1 MEHFYFLFEDLQNW
15 STWTEIG
22 YTIGFLIL
30 LISSLIF
37 NTIYYLFLGRRGMR
51 YATTGKWTLFLFL
64 NFFFVFTLTLI
75 TETTYIFELNFREI
89 FPKLWVFTLIN
100 AVYSLVIFFLLSLIF
115 KRFSVFSKYI
125 PVKF

>member
-1 MEHFYFLFEDLQNW
+1 MEQFYFLFEDLDNW
-15 STWTEIG
+15 DTWTEIG

-30 LISSLIF
+30 FISSAVF
-37 NTIYYLFLGRRGMR
+37 NTIFYLYLGKRTIN

-64 NFFFVFTLTLI
+64 NFFVVFALTLI
-75 TETTYIFELNFREI
+75 IETTYIFELSFGEI
-89 FPKLWVFTLIN
+89 FPKLWVFTFLN
-100 AVYSLVIFFLLSLIF
+100 ACYSLLFFFLLSLVF